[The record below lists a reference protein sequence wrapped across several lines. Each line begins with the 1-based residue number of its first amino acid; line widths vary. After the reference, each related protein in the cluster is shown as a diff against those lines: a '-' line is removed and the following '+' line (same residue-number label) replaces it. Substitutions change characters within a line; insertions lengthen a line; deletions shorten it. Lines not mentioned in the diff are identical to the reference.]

1 MVLNYPEK
9 TKEYKVSLI
18 KGHRKERNCQFSRF
32 MLMKSSLCTERGKV
46 DILWRGN
53 LSNANIEW
61 IVQGIGGASVIT

>member
-1 MVLNYPEK
+1 
-9 TKEYKVSLI
+9 
-18 KGHRKERNCQFSRF
+18 